1 MVYSVLANVDYEE
14 WSYHLHGAADHVK
27 YDFYPS
33 TWHIPCEYLHPWAVL
48 SPVTLK
54 NVQNGCICGEF
65 EVWAMWFRR
74 YSLRMFDSE
83 VSFYYRNH
91 PSTVRLAGQTNKMS
105 AHPFAFNRK
114 LCLSYLDVIS
124 RKRMK
129 PQRSVL
135 TPARYFLML
144 WWSP

>member
-1 MVYSVLANVDYEE
+1 
-14 WSYHLHGAADHVK
+14 
-27 YDFYPS
+27 
-33 TWHIPCEYLHPWAVL
+33 
-48 SPVTLK
+48 
-54 NVQNGCICGEF
+54 
-65 EVWAMWFRR
+65 MWFRR

-144 WWSP
+144 